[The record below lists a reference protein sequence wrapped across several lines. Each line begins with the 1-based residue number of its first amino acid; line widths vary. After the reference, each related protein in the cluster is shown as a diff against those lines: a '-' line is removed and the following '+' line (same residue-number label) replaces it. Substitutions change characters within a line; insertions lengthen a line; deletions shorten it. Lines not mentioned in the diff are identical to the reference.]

1 MPRKK
6 KPVWTTRQGTTRIIP
21 DATVFYQR
29 NTIPQVQHL
38 SAFFAL
44 FNVSVVLRTS
54 HQPVRTE
61 DQMLERCG
69 RSCLIVTT
77 SDPTQHAVYAL

>member
-6 KPVWTTRQGTTRIIP
+6 KPVWTTLQGTTRIIP
-21 DATVFYQR
+21 EATALYQR
-29 NTIPQVQHL
+29 TTIPQVQHF

-44 FNVSVVLRTS
+44 FDGSVVLRTS

-61 DQMLERCG
+61 DQMRERCG
-69 RSCLIVTT
+69 RYCLIATT
-77 SDPTQHAVYAL
+77 SDPTQHAVDAP